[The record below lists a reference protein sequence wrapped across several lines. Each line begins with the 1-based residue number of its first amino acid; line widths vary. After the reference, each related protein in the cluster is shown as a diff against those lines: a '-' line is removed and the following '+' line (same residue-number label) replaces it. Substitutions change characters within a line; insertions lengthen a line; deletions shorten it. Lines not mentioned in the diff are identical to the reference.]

1 MCGEIMIAMP
11 ILETERLFLRRPEL
25 TDAADVQDYL
35 QERQIAANT
44 LHIPFPYPNGAAE
57 AWVVRTHSAYDA
69 GEACSFAIVHK
80 DENRIIGAVALRLD
94 LEHRRGELGYWVGK
108 PYWNRGYASEAA
120 QRLISYGFDVLG
132 LNRIHATYFADNPAS
147 ERVMQ
152 KIGMRYEGLM
162 RQYYLKW
169 GEFRDTGLYA
179 ITRSDYEAAL
189 SSGWSLKS

>member
-1 MCGEIMIAMP
+1 MMIPMP
-11 ILETERLFLRRPEL
+11 MLETDRLCLRRPEL

-57 AWVVRTHSAYDA
+57 AWVAHTHSAYDA
-69 GEACSFAIVHK
+69 GEACSFAIVLK
-80 DENRIIGAVALRLD
+80 EENRIIGAVALRLD
-94 LEHRRGELGYWVGK
+94 IEHRRAELGYWVGK
-108 PYWNRGYASEAA
+108 PYWSNGYASEAA
-120 QRLISYGFDVLG
+120 QRLLSYGFDVLG

-189 SSGWSLKS
+189 TGGWSLNS

>member
-1 MCGEIMIAMP
+1 MIPMP
-11 ILETERLFLRRPEL
+11 ILETKRLFLRRPEF

-44 LHIPFPYPNGAAE
+44 LHIPFPYPHGEAE
-57 AWVVRTHSAYDA
+57 AWVARTHVAYDA

-80 DENRIIGAVALRLD
+80 DEDRIIGAVALRLD
-94 LEHRRGELGYWVGK
+94 LEHLRGELGYWIGK
-108 PYWNRGYASEAA
+108 PYWNQGYASEAA

-132 LNRIHATYFADNPAS
+132 LNRIHATYFANNPAS

-189 SSGWSLKS
+189 QHGWSLKS

>member
-1 MCGEIMIAMP
+1 MIPMP
-11 ILETERLFLRRPEL
+11 ILETDRLFLRRPEL

-57 AWVVRTHSAYDA
+57 AWVARTHTAYDA
-69 GEACSFAIVHK
+69 GEACNFAIVHK

-94 LEHRRGELGYWVGK
+94 LEHRRAELGYWVGK
-108 PYWNRGYASEAA
+108 PYWNNGYASEAA
-120 QRLISYGFDVLG
+120 QRLVSYGFEVLG

-189 SSGWSLKS
+189 TGGWSLKS